1 MDRDGRGV
9 KKIGDISPV
18 GSVGSVGSVG
28 AGDLKGELLR
38 VIGLLLAV
46 TVLGTVGYHVIEG
59 WDWFDCLYMTVITIT
74 TTGYREVGKLSIM
87 GKILSMFLMVFGV
100 AIFLYS
106 VDAIIPILLERRIER
121 WKKLLEKMEGHC
133 IVCGYGRMGKEMA
146 KELMKELKKVVV
158 VDIDATRVASAR
170 EDGIIA
176 IQGDCTEED
185 VLEKAGVKRAKC
197 IVACTNNDSINAFAV
212 MVAKDLN
219 PNIFAIAVL
228 RTPGGE
234 KKLKRAGADMLLS
247 PYHDSARKV
256 CVAVTRPTAADF
268 IEIIGKM
275 GTLMLEKM
283 ELKNKSFHGI
293 PLKDTEIRKLTGC
306 RIVAIERNGEVIFPD
321 PDTPVY
327 VGDILYVLGKEE
339 GLKKAYELITVEV

>member
-1 MDRDGRGV
+1 MSNLRE
-9 KKIGDISPV
+9 
-18 GSVGSVGSVG
+18 
-28 AGDLKGELLR
+28 DLKGELIR
-38 VIGLLLAV
+38 VIGLLIAI
-46 TVLGTVGYHVIEG
+46 TVFGTVGYHFIEG

-74 TTGYREVGKLSIM
+74 TTGYREVGKMSVG
-87 GKILSMFLMVFGV
+87 GKILSMFLMIFGV

-106 VDAIIPILLERRIER
+106 VDAILPILLERRSER
-121 WKKLLEKMEGHC
+121 WKKVLEKIEDHC
-133 IVCGYGRMGKEMA
+133 IICGYGRMGREMA
-146 KELMKELKKVVV
+146 KELKKELKKVVV
-158 VDIDATRVASAR
+158 VDIDANRVESAR

-185 VLEKAGVKRAKC
+185 VLERAGVRRAKC

-219 PNIFAIAVL
+219 PNVFAIAVL

-283 ELKNKSFHGI
+283 ELKNEKFHNLS
-293 PLKDTEIRKLTGC
+293 LKDTNIRKMTGC
-306 RIVAIERNGEVIFPD
+306 IVVAIERNGEIIFPD
-321 PDTPVY
+321 PETKVY
-327 VGDILYVLGKEE
+327 KGDILYVLGKEE
-339 GLKKAYELITVEV
+339 GLKKAYELIVNA

>member
-1 MDRDGRGV
+1 MKRNTNITEINESNG
-9 KKIGDISPV
+9 
-18 GSVGSVGSVG
+18 
-28 AGDLKGELLR
+28 LKGEVLR
-38 VIGLLLAV
+38 VVGMLIAI

-59 WDWFDCLYMTVITIT
+59 WDWFDCLYMTVLTIT
-74 TTGYREVGKLSIM
+74 TTGYREVGKLSVL
-87 GKILSMFLMVFGV
+87 GKALSMFLMVFGV
-100 AIFLYS
+100 ATFLYS
-106 VDAIIPILLERRIER
+106 VDAILPILLERRIER
-121 WKKLLEKMEGHC
+121 WKKVLEKMENHC
-133 IVCGYGRMGKEMA
+133 IICGYGRMGKEMA
-146 KELMKELKKVVV
+146 KELLKELKKVVV
-158 VDIDATRVASAR
+158 VDSDATRVVSAR

-176 IQGDCTEED
+176 IQGDCTEEE
-185 VLEKAGVKRAKC
+185 VLERAGIRRAKC

-219 PNIFAIAVL
+219 PNVFAIAVL

-283 ELKNKSFHGI
+283 ELKNEKFHGMS
-293 PLKDTEIRKLTGC
+293 LKETNIRKLTGC
-306 RIVAIERNGEVIFPD
+306 IVVAIERNGEVIFPD
-321 PDTPVY
+321 PDTKIY
-327 VGDILYVLGKEE
+327 RGDMLYVLGRED
-339 GLKKAYELITVEV
+339 GLKEAYKLIVGGK

>member
-1 MDRDGRGV
+1 MRHGLEIRG
-9 KKIGDISPV
+9 KN
-18 GSVGSVGSVG
+18 
-28 AGDLKGELLR
+28 GDLRGEVLR
-38 VIGLLLAV
+38 VIGLLVSV
-46 TVLGTVGYHVIEG
+46 TLLGTVGYHLLEG
-59 WDWFDCLYMTVITIT
+59 WSWFDCLYMTIITIT
-74 TTGYREVGKLSIM
+74 TTGYREVGKLTVA
-87 GKILSMFLMVFGV
+87 GKVLSMFLMIFGV
-100 AIFLYS
+100 ATFLYS
-106 VDAIIPILLERRIER
+106 VDAILPILLEKRIER
-121 WKKLLEKMEGHC
+121 WKKVLEKMEDHC
-133 IVCGYGRMGKEMA
+133 IICGYGRMGKEMA
-146 KELMKELKKVVV
+146 KELIKELKNVVV
-158 VDIDATRVASAR
+158 IDLDTTRVVSAR

-185 VLEKAGVKRAKC
+185 VLERAGIRRAKC
-197 IVACTNNDSINAFAV
+197 IVACTNSDSVNAFAV

-219 PNIFAIAVL
+219 PKVFAIAVL

-283 ELKNKSFHGI
+283 ELKNDKFHDI

-306 RIVAIERNGEVIFPD
+306 IVVTIERNGEIIFPD
-321 PDTPVY
+321 PDTKVY
-327 VGDILYVLGKEE
+327 KGDLLYVLGRED
-339 GLKKAYELITVEV
+339 GLKKAHQLITGQ

>member
-1 MDRDGRGV
+1 MSNL
-9 KKIGDISPV
+9 KE
-18 GSVGSVGSVG
+18 
-28 AGDLKGELLR
+28 DLKGELIR
-38 VIGLLLAV
+38 VIGLLIAI
-46 TVLGTVGYHVIEG
+46 TVFGTVGYHFIEG

-74 TTGYREVGKLSIM
+74 TTGYREVGKMSVG
-87 GKILSMFLMVFGV
+87 GKILSMFLMIFGV

-106 VDAIIPILLERRIER
+106 VDAILPILLERRSER
-121 WKKLLEKMEGHC
+121 WKKVLEKIEDHC
-133 IVCGYGRMGKEMA
+133 IICGYGRMGREMA
-146 KELMKELKKVVV
+146 KELKKELKKVVV
-158 VDIDATRVASAR
+158 VDIDANRVASAR

-185 VLEKAGVKRAKC
+185 VLERAGVRRAKC

-219 PNIFAIAVL
+219 PNVFAIAVL

-283 ELKNKSFHGI
+283 ELKNEKFHNLS
-293 PLKDTEIRKLTGC
+293 LKDTNIRKMTGC
-306 RIVAIERNGEVIFPD
+306 IVVAIERNGEIIFPD
-321 PDTPVY
+321 PETKVY
-327 VGDILYVLGKEE
+327 KGDILYVLGKEE
-339 GLKKAYELITVEV
+339 GLKKAYELIVNA

>member
-1 MDRDGRGV
+1 MSGVRKLGRHFEV
-9 KKIGDISPV
+9 DY
-18 GSVGSVGSVG
+18 
-28 AGDLKGELLR
+28 DLKGELLR
-38 VIGLLLAV
+38 VVVLLLAV
-46 TVLGTVGYHVIEG
+46 TAFGTVGYHVIEG
-59 WDWFDCLYMTVITIT
+59 WDWFDCLYMTIITIT
-74 TTGYREVGKLSIM
+74 TTGYREVGKLSVA

-106 VDAIIPILLERRIER
+106 VDAILPILLERRIER
-121 WKKLLEKMEGHC
+121 WKKVLEKMEDHC
-133 IVCGYGRMGKEMA
+133 IICGYGRMGKEMA

-170 EDGIIA
+170 EDGVIA

-185 VLEKAGVKRAKC
+185 VLERAGVKRARC

-219 PNIFAIAVL
+219 PKIFAIAVL

-275 GTLMLEKM
+275 GVLMLEKM
-283 ELKNKSFHGI
+283 ELKNPEFHGKA
-293 PLKDTEIRKLTGC
+293 LKDTNIRKETGC
-306 RIVAIERNGEVIFPD
+306 IVVAIERNGEVIFPD
-321 PDTPVY
+321 PDTKIY
-327 VGDILYVLGKEE
+327 VGDILYVLGKED
-339 GLKKAYELITVEV
+339 GLKKAFELITQK

>member
-1 MDRDGRGV
+1 MSNLRE
-9 KKIGDISPV
+9 
-18 GSVGSVGSVG
+18 
-28 AGDLKGELLR
+28 DLKEELIR
-38 VIGLLLAV
+38 VIGLLIAI
-46 TVLGTVGYHVIEG
+46 TVFGTVGYHFIEG

-74 TTGYREVGKLSIM
+74 TTGYREVGKMSVG
-87 GKILSMFLMVFGV
+87 GKILSMFLMIFGV

-106 VDAIIPILLERRIER
+106 VDAILPILLERRSER
-121 WKKLLEKMEGHC
+121 WKKVLEKIEDHC
-133 IVCGYGRMGKEMA
+133 IICGYGRMGREMA
-146 KELMKELKKVVV
+146 KELKKELKKVVV
-158 VDIDATRVASAR
+158 VDIDANRVASAR

-185 VLEKAGVKRAKC
+185 VLERAGVRRAKC

-219 PNIFAIAVL
+219 PNVFAIAVL

-283 ELKNKSFHGI
+283 ELKNEKFHNLS
-293 PLKDTEIRKLTGC
+293 LKDTNIRKMTGC
-306 RIVAIERNGEVIFPD
+306 IVVAIERNGEIIFPD
-321 PDTPVY
+321 PETKVY
-327 VGDILYVLGKEE
+327 KGDILYVLGKEE
-339 GLKKAYELITVEV
+339 GLKKAYELIVNA

>member
-1 MDRDGRGV
+1 MDRELRDFRAG
-9 KKIGDISPV
+9 
-18 GSVGSVGSVG
+18 
-28 AGDLKGELLR
+28 GDLKGELLR
-38 VIGLLLAV
+38 VVGLLLAV
-46 TVLGTVGYHVIEG
+46 TILGTVGYHIIEG

-74 TTGYREVGKLSIM
+74 TTGYREVGKLSVA

-185 VLEKAGVKRAKC
+185 VLERAGVKRAKC

-283 ELKNKSFHGI
+283 ELKNKSFHGK

-306 RIVAIERNGEVIFPD
+306 IIVAIERNGEVIFPD

-339 GLKKAYELITVEV
+339 GLKKAFELITVENS

>member
-1 MDRDGRGV
+1 MSNLRE
-9 KKIGDISPV
+9 
-18 GSVGSVGSVG
+18 
-28 AGDLKGELLR
+28 DLKGELIR
-38 VIGLLLAV
+38 VIGLLIAI
-46 TVLGTVGYHVIEG
+46 TVFGTVGYHFIEG

-74 TTGYREVGKLSIM
+74 TTGYREVGKMSVG
-87 GKILSMFLMVFGV
+87 GKILSMFLMIFGV

-106 VDAIIPILLERRIER
+106 VDAILPILLERRSER
-121 WKKLLEKMEGHC
+121 WKKVLEKIEDHC
-133 IVCGYGRMGKEMA
+133 IICGYGRMGREMA
-146 KELMKELKKVVV
+146 KELKKELKKVVV
-158 VDIDATRVASAR
+158 VDIDANRVASAR

-185 VLEKAGVKRAKC
+185 VLERAGVRRAKC

-219 PNIFAIAVL
+219 PNVFAIAVL

-283 ELKNKSFHGI
+283 ELKNEKFHNLS
-293 PLKDTEIRKLTGC
+293 LKDTNIRKMTGC
-306 RIVAIERNGEVIFPD
+306 IVVAIERNGEIIFPD
-321 PDTPVY
+321 PETKVY
-327 VGDILYVLGKEE
+327 KGDILYVLGKEE
-339 GLKKAYELITVEV
+339 GLKKAYELIVNA

>member
-1 MDRDGRGV
+1 MDKDLRDLRNIREV
-9 KKIGDISPV
+9 S
-18 GSVGSVGSVG
+18 S
-28 AGDLKGELLR
+28 GDLKGELLR

-46 TVLGTVGYHVIEG
+46 TLLGTVGYHIIEG

-74 TTGYREVGKLSIM
+74 TTGYREVGKLSVA

-121 WKKLLEKMEGHC
+121 WKKVLEKMEGHC

-185 VLEKAGVKRAKC
+185 VLERAGVRRAKC

-283 ELKNKSFHGI
+283 ELKNRSFHGL

-306 RIVAIERNGEVIFPD
+306 IIVAIERNGEVIFPD

-339 GLKKAYELITVEV
+339 GLKKAFELITSEQS